1 MHEGD
6 TRRRGLLARVS
17 AAFTHV
23 ESIEP
28 LEAEVKLNAVV
39 VSFCIGAVTISAQA
53 FAQTQ
58 FTQKAVFDA
67 PEANQ
72 GIAADKHF
80 IYAIDNATIAK
91 YTKAG
96 KFVAK
101 WEGPAEGPILHL
113 DSGAVINGKLYAAH
127 SNYRLFPLTS
137 SIEVWNAQTLEH
149 IGSHSIGIAFGS
161 LTWLDLH
168 DGSWF
173 GTFANYDRTGQAP
186 DGTNTSIPY
195 SQVPQLGKWSSTL
208 VRFNQDWQVVESWVF
223 PPELLASFGQ
233 MSNSGGSFGP
243 DGRLYITGH
252 DNAEVYKIRFPEAGS
267 VLEVEEVIPANVR
280 GQGIAW
286 DPYQS
291 GVFWGIIRAT
301 NEESAQGIQNK
312 VVMFKTNVPKRNPK
326 DWLQGAYR
334 FKP

>member
-1 MHEGD
+1 M
-6 TRRRGLLARVS
+6 
-17 AAFTHV
+17 
-23 ESIEP
+23 
-28 LEAEVKLNAVV
+28 KLKALVLSSTVAAVV
-39 VSFCIGAVTISAQA
+39 AFAAPL

-58 FTQKAVFDA
+58 FTQRVTFDA

-91 YTKAG
+91 YTKSG
-96 KFVAK
+96 KLVAK
-101 WEGPAEGPILHL
+101 WEGPSGGPIIHL
-113 DSGAVINGKLYAAH
+113 DSGVVINGKLYAAH
-127 SNYRLFPLTS
+127 SNYRVFPLTS
-137 SIEVWNAQTLEH
+137 SIEVWDAQTLKH
-149 IGSHSIGIAFGS
+149 IGSHSIGIALGS

-168 DGSWF
+168 DGAWY
-173 GTFANYDRTGQAP
+173 GTFANYDRTGQTP
-186 DGTNTSIPY
+186 EGTNTNIPY

-208 VRFNQDWQVVESWVF
+208 VRFNADWQVVEGWVF
-223 PPELLASFGQ
+223 PADLLAKFGQ

-267 VLEVEEVIPANVR
+267 VLEVEETIAVNVR

-286 DPYQS
+286 DPSHS

-301 NEESAQGIQNK
+301 DAESEQGVANK
-312 VVMFKTNVPKRNPK
+312 VVGFQTNVPKRDGK
-326 DWLQGAYR
+326 DWLRGVYR

>member
-1 MHEGD
+1 
-6 TRRRGLLARVS
+6 
-17 AAFTHV
+17 
-23 ESIEP
+23 
-28 LEAEVKLNAVV
+28 VKLNSVV

-53 FAQTQ
+53 LAQTQ
-58 FTQKAVFDA
+58 FTQRAIFDA

-91 YTKAG
+91 YTKTG

-101 WEGPAEGPILHL
+101 WEGPPEGPILHL
-113 DSGAVINGKLYAAH
+113 DSGVVINGKLYAAH
-127 SNYRLFPLTS
+127 SNYRQFPLTS

-149 IGSHSIGIAFGS
+149 IGSHSIGIALGS

-168 DGSWF
+168 DGSW
-173 GTFANYDRTGQAP
+173 Y
-186 DGTNTSIPY
+186 GTNTSIPY

-208 VRFNQDWQVVESWVF
+208 VRFNQDWQVVESWIF

-267 VLEVEEVIPANVR
+267 VLEVEELIPANIR

-286 DPYQS
+286 DPFQS

-301 NEESAQGIQNK
+301 DEESAQGIQNK
-312 VVMFKTNVPKRNPK
+312 VILFKTNVARRNPK

-334 FKP
+334 FEP